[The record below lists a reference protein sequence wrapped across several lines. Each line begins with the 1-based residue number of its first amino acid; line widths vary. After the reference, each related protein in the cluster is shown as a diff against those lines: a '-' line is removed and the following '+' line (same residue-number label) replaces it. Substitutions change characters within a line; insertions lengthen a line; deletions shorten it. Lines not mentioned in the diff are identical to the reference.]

1 MNVRESGIDFHHL
14 LLKSSL
20 KKKYIEVLEQLLM
33 TGNIRHVI
41 DDEKLYSLLPS
52 DAFSWNLTNRILFL
66 WMVMVIL
73 VPMHYSIHRKNVWE
87 KGGRKFVVIFPTRH
101 YPYSQTHSTRTRTRR
116 HLLIVV
122 SFSFLCTFI
131 LHRSSLSSSS
141 SSSLSSSVVLLLLS

>member
-1 MNVRESGIDFHHL
+1 MSNEELSKMNVRESGIDFHHL

-66 WMVMVIL
+66 WMVMVLL
-73 VPMHYSIHRKNVWE
+73 VPMHYSIHRKNVRE
-87 KGGRKFVVIFPTRH
+87 KR
-101 YPYSQTHSTRTRTRR
+101 PYSQAHSKRIRTRR
-116 HLLIVV
+116 HFLIVV

-131 LHRSSLSSSS
+131 LHRSSSSSS
-141 SSSLSSSVVLLLLS
+141 SSVVVLLLS